1 MNTHQFQLPGSYKKW
16 TLGLII
22 AGAIAVVYGLIMF
35 HPFAPVAHHGAEA
48 AAGHGAAHDGV
59 NGTRFWA
66 VLLQNSVF
74 WLLVVNASMFFLCVT
89 TMAMGG
95 WQVALRRVPE
105 AISSVVPILG
115 IITFAIL
122 MAIIWGDRTDIY
134 HWLDHSVYDKSS
146 PNYDKLLDGK
156 KAFLNPVFYS
166 IWSAITVLLWWLLG
180 RKMRSLSLATDN
192 KPMDYEEGK
201 KWIWKN
207 TVWAS
212 LFTVF
217 FALTVASTIPWLWLM
232 SIDPHWYSTMYSWY
246 TFASTFVSGM
256 SLIAL
261 FIVFLKNRGQL
272 EYVTEEHIHDIG
284 KFMFA
289 FSVFWTYLWFSQY
302 MLIWYSNQPEETKY
316 FVERIGTAEHAG
328 PYKGIFFFNLII
340 NFLCPLLILM
350 KKGAKRN
357 WTLLTFMA
365 VLIIFGHWID
375 FYQMV
380 MPGTV
385 HENYHMTL
393 FEFGVPCLFIGLIM
407 WGVGRYLSRHSLVPK
422 NHPFLKE
429 SMIHHT

>member
-1 MNTHQFQLPGSYKKW
+1 MNHNFELPGSYKKW

-22 AGAIAVVYGLIMF
+22 AGVIAVLYGFIMF
-35 HPFAPVAHHGAEA
+35 HPFAH
-48 AAGHGAAHDGV
+48 AGHGENTDS
-59 NGTRFWA
+59 TRFWA
-66 VLLQNSVF
+66 VLLQNSVY
-74 WLLVVNASMFFLCVT
+74 WLLTVNASMFFLCVT

-95 WQVALRRVPE
+95 WQVAMRRVPE

-115 IITFAIL
+115 VITLLIL
-122 MAIIWGDRTDIY
+122 MAIVWGGRTDIY
-134 HWLDHSVYDKSS
+134 HWLDKDAVSHDKIL
-146 PNYDKLLDGK
+146 NGK
-156 KAFLNPVFYS
+156 KGFLNPMFFS
-166 IWSAITVLLWWLLG
+166 IWSVLSVGLWWLLG
-180 RKMRSLSLATDN
+180 RKMRSLSLETD
-192 KPMDYEEGK
+192 KSGPMDYETGK

-217 FALTVASTIPWLWLM
+217 FGLSVASTIPWLWLM

-246 TFASTFVSGM
+246 TFASTFVSGL
-256 SLIAL
+256 SLMAL
-261 FIVFLKNRGQL
+261 FVIYLKNRGQL
-272 EYVTEEHIHDIG
+272 EYVTEEHLHDVG

-316 FVERIGTAEHAG
+316 FIERIGTADKPG
-328 PYKGIFFFNLII
+328 PYRGIFFFNLIV

-350 KKGAKRN
+350 KKSTKRS
-357 WTLLTFMA
+357 WTMVTFMA

-380 MPGTV
+380 MPGTMKD
-385 HENYHMTL
+385 HAKMMP
-393 FEFGVPCLFIGLIM
+393 FEFGVAALFIGIIM
-407 WGVGRYLSRHSLVPK
+407 WGVGNYFSKHSLLAK

>member
-1 MNTHQFQLPGSYKKW
+1 MNNQFELTASYKKW
-16 TLGLII
+16 TWGLIVAGVI
-22 AGAIAVVYGLIMF
+22 ALLYGFIML
-35 HPFAPVAHHGAEA
+35 HPFAPVAHGGEHHDPTGA
-48 AAGHGAAHDGV
+48 
-59 NGTRFWA
+59 TRFWA

-74 WLLVVNASMFFLCVT
+74 WLLVVNASMFFICVT

-115 IITFAIL
+115 IVTFLVL
-122 MAIIWGDRTDIY
+122 MAIIWGGRTDIY
-134 HWLDHSVYDKSS
+134 HWLDASAVSKDPILNGKS
-146 PNYDKLLDGK
+146 G
-156 KAFLNPVFYS
+156 FLNPKFYS
-166 IWSAITVLLWWLLG
+166 IWSAICILMWWLLG
-180 RKMRSLSLATDN
+180 RKMRTLSLESDKGGT
-192 KPMDYEEGK
+192 MDYETGK

-212 LFTVF
+212 LYTVF
-217 FALTVASTIPWLWLM
+217 FGLSVASTVPWLWLM
-232 SIDPHWYSTMYSWY
+232 SIDAHWYSTMYSWY

-256 SLIAL
+256 SLVAL
-261 FIVFLKNRGQL
+261 FVIYLKNKGQL
-272 EYVTEEHIHDIG
+272 EYVTEEHLHDVG

-316 FVERIGTAEHAG
+316 FIERIGTARKSG
-328 PYKGIFFFNLII
+328 PYHFIFFLNLFI

-350 KKGAKRN
+350 KRGVKRN
-357 WTLLTFMA
+357 WTMVTVMA

-375 FYQMV
+375 LFQMV
-380 MPGTV
+380 MPGTM
-385 HENYHMTL
+385 HEHFHMGL
-393 FEFGVPCLFIGLIM
+393 FELGVPALFIGLIM
-407 WGVGRYLSRHSLVPK
+407 WGVGRYLTRNPLVAK

>member
-1 MNTHQFQLPGSYKKW
+1 MNNQFELTASYKKW
-16 TLGLII
+16 TWGLIVAGVI
-22 AGAIAVVYGLIMF
+22 ALLYGFIML
-35 HPFAPVAHHGAEA
+35 HPFAPVAHGGEHHDPTGA
-48 AAGHGAAHDGV
+48 
-59 NGTRFWA
+59 TRFWA

-74 WLLVVNASMFFLCVT
+74 WLLVVNASMFFICVT

-115 IITFAIL
+115 IVTFLVL
-122 MAIIWGDRTDIY
+122 MAIIWGGRTDIY
-134 HWLDHSVYDKSS
+134 HWLDASAVAKDPILNGKS
-146 PNYDKLLDGK
+146 G
-156 KAFLNPVFYS
+156 FLNPKFYS
-166 IWSAITVLLWWLLG
+166 IWSAICILMWWLLG
-180 RKMRSLSLATDN
+180 RKMRTLSLESDKGGT
-192 KPMDYEEGK
+192 MDYETGK

-212 LFTVF
+212 LYTVF
-217 FALTVASTIPWLWLM
+217 FGLSVASTVPWLWLM
-232 SIDPHWYSTMYSWY
+232 SIDAHWYSTMYSWY

-256 SLIAL
+256 SLVAL
-261 FIVFLKNRGQL
+261 FVIYLKNKGQL
-272 EYVTEEHIHDIG
+272 EYVTEEHLHDVG

-316 FVERIGTAEHAG
+316 FIERIGTARKSG
-328 PYKGIFFFNLII
+328 PYHFIFFLNLFI

-350 KKGAKRN
+350 KRGVKRN
-357 WTLLTFMA
+357 WTMVTVMA

-375 FYQMV
+375 LFQMV
-380 MPGTV
+380 MPGTM
-385 HENYHMTL
+385 HEHFHMGL
-393 FEFGVPCLFIGLIM
+393 FELGVPALFIGLIM
-407 WGVGRYLSRHSLVPK
+407 WGVGRYLTRNPLVAK